1 MEFKDVL
8 RQQREEHKMTLQEV
22 ADAVGLQKSAIYKYE
37 HGIVVNPKRTL
48 IEKLANLF
56 GVSPSY
62 LMGMSSDKHPLP
74 VATHCITIPLLG
86 RVIAGQ
92 PIEAIENIEGYIELD
107 TRQFSEGEYFALRI
121 KGNSMEPR
129 LLEDD
134 VVVVRKTEDV
144 DSGDTAIVLIN
155 GNEAT
160 CKQVKKS
167 LSGITLIGFNLSAY
181 TPTFYSNK
189 DIMNKPVRII
199 GKVVESRHKW

>member
-1 MEFKDVL
+1 MTQEDLAKLLGVTNKAISTWENGT
-8 RQQREEHKMTLQEV
+8 REP
-22 ADAVGLQKSAIYKYE
+22 
-37 HGIVVNPKRTL
+37 N
-48 IEKLANLF
+48 
-56 GVSPSY
+56 
-62 LMGMSSDKHPLP
+62 MGMIQKMADVWGISKSFIIDGNAVDSKPRNPYL
-74 VATHCITIPLLG
+74 ITIPVLG
-86 RVIAGQ
+86 RVVAGQ